1 MLVVSRKIG
10 EELKIGDNIFIKIV
24 DIDKNQIK
32 IGIDAPREVPIV
44 RMELL
49 KEITKQNKLSM
60 KETDIVTIHN
70 LSDLIK
76 GKK

>member
-1 MLVVSRKIG
+1 
-10 EELKIGDNIFIKIV
+10 
-24 DIDKNQIK
+24 
-32 IGIDAPREVPIV
+32 
-44 RMELL
+44 MELVR
-49 KEITKQNKLSM
+49 EITKQNKLSM

>member
-10 EELKIGDNIFIKIV
+10 EELKIGDNIFVKIV

-32 IGIDAPREVPIV
+32 IGIEAPREVPIV

>member
-32 IGIDAPREVPIV
+32 IGIEAPREVPIV